1 MPLRECPVLLLCP
14 SLVGAGVER
23 RVYLLINQLSSNWSQ
38 LKLGLLREEGEF
50 LCRVNNK
57 QRVYLAPTVL
67 TQIICLPFK
76 PCTELYHFLLA
87 IGQIRAMLKTVRPV
101 LVTTFT
107 LETTLPMYVVS
118 LLDANKTQ
126 WIISEDSNTAVAAG
140 NTCKIKPLNQ
150 LLQKLLGQV
159 YRKADFVT
167 TVSSAVQRSVAQI
180 YQLPA
185 EHINVIHNPID
196 YAAIQQL
203 SDAMPPFEFDYI
215 LAVGRLVKVK
225 QFDRLIKAFAQ
236 TVQSHS
242 MQLVILGEG
251 PEHPHLQQLANQLK
265 LADVIHFPGF
275 VDNPWVFMKH
285 AKMLV
290 LTSQVEGFGN
300 VIVEAMAVGCPV
312 IATDC
317 GGPEDII
324 EHTINGL
331 IVNSE
336 PESIAQAVEQ
346 LLDDPDLCNQLS
358 SQAKQDVKQFNP
370 ELSATQFDQLLMQR
384 LVTRET

>member
-1 MPLRECPVLLLCP
+1 MLCP

-50 LCRVNNK
+50 LCRVDKK
-57 QRVYLAPTVL
+57 QRIYIAPTVL

-87 IGQIRAMLKTVRPV
+87 IGQIRAMLKTFRPV

-140 NTCKIKPLNQ
+140 NTCNIKPLNQ
-150 LLQKLLGQV
+150 LLQKLLGYV
-159 YRKADFVT
+159 YRKADYVT
-167 TVSSAVQRSVAQI
+167 TVSSSVQCSVAQI
-180 YQLPA
+180 YELPPK
-185 EHINVIHNPID
+185 HINVIHNPID
-196 YAAIQQL
+196 CTAIQL
-203 SDAMPPFEFDYI
+203 LCNAPPPFDFDYI

-236 TVQSHS
+236 INQTRS

-251 PEHPHLQQLANQLK
+251 PEHSRLLQLTNQLE
-265 LADVIHFPGF
+265 LADVIHFQGF

-300 VIVEAMAVGCPV
+300 VIVEAMAVDCPV

-317 GGPEDII
+317 GGPSDII
-324 EHTINGL
+324 EHMINGL
-331 IVNSE
+331 IVSSE

-346 LLDDPDLCNQLS
+346 YLDDPDLCKQLS

-370 ELSATQFDQLLMQR
+370 ELSAIQFDRLFMQQFGC
-384 LVTRET
+384 

>member
-1 MPLRECPVLLLCP
+1 
-14 SLVGAGVER
+14 LVGAGVER
-23 RVYLLINQLSSNWSQ
+23 RVYLLINQLSANWSQ

-50 LCRVNNK
+50 LCRVDNRN
-57 QRVYLAPTVL
+57 RLYIAPTAVSQF
-67 TQIICLPFK
+67 TCFPFK
-76 PCTELYHFLLA
+76 PCIELYHFLLA

-107 LETTLPMYVVS
+107 LETTLPMFVVS

-126 WIISEDSNTAVAAG
+126 WIISEDSNTAIAAG
-140 NTCKIKPLNQ
+140 NTSKIKSVNK
-150 LLQKLLGQV
+150 LLQKLLGYV

-167 TVSSAVQRSVAQI
+167 TVSSSVQRSVAQI
-180 YQLPA
+180 YELPP

-196 YAAIQQL
+196 CTTIQL
-203 SDAMPPFEFDYI
+203 LCNAPPPFDFDYI

-236 TVQSHS
+236 TIQTRS

-251 PEHPHLQQLANQLK
+251 PEHSRLLQLTNQLE

-317 GGPEDII
+317 GGPSDII
-324 EHTINGL
+324 EHMINGL
-331 IVNSE
+331 IVSSK

-346 LLDDPDLCNQLS
+346 YLDDPDLCKQLS
-358 SQAKQDVKQFNP
+358 SQAQQDVKQFNP
-370 ELSATQFDQLLMQR
+370 ELSATQFDRLFMQQFGC
-384 LVTRET
+384 